1 MKNTATQYTSTRR
14 ITGYNFAG
22 LRVGQWISIDDQ
34 RGQYLGTTA
43 AGSVVIRWQQA
54 DGRTFSK
61 RDAQANKPL
70 RAFAKRYGSK

>member
-1 MKNTATQYTSTRR
+1 MTARYTNTRR
-14 ITGYNFAG
+14 IIGYNFAG
-22 LRVGQWISIDDQ
+22 IKAGQWVSIDDQ
-34 RGQYLGTTA
+34 RGQYMGTTA

-70 RAFAKRYGSK
+70 RAYAKRYGSK

>member
-1 MKNTATQYTSTRR
+1 MNAQYTNTRR
-14 ITGYNFAG
+14 IIGYNFSGIKA
-22 LRVGQWISIDDQ
+22 GQWISIDDQ

-43 AGSVVIRWQQA
+43 AGSIVIRWQQA
-54 DGRTFSK
+54 DGKTFAK